1 MIELDDIIKYDKL
14 EEAQNMVER
23 LADDMLINQIG
34 RIATPRDR
42 EASATHILYVV
53 KELLGDKCKKVL
65 DIGTLWGGSVMTM
78 MQSEHKSHFVSIDL
92 FNGYY
97 KELTGHSVD
106 PVINEM
112 IKEYPEAGIKN
123 GTNTIEIVTKNID
136 TYNKHNHPYDLVQG
150 SSYDSKIIKKVHSL
164 LGGSIDLLFID
175 GDHRKE
181 GVIKDWEA
189 YSELVSTGGVVIFDD
204 HWLGVLG
211 ERYAWAKN
219 KRHWDEPER
228 MDVVGAYEEIKFR
241 PMFLEKWKQ
250 VGLVVDKLI
259 LQRR

>member
-1 MIELDDIIKYDKL
+1 MIIGFQTKKNYEGTEAILQKCPKLNLTIGISIDGL
-14 EEAQNMVER
+14 EE
-23 LADDMLINQIG
+23 
-34 RIATPRDR
+34 
-42 EASATHILYVV
+42 THEKIR
-53 KELLGDKCKKVL
+53 
-65 DIGTLWGGSVMTM
+65 
-78 MQSEHKSHFVSIDL
+78 
-92 FNGYY
+92 
-97 KELTGHSVD
+97 
-106 PVINEM
+106 
-112 IKEYPEAGIKN
+112 GIKTSFKKCVETAHN
-123 GTNTIEIVTKNID
+123 LSELRKKYNIV
-136 TYNKHNHPYDLVQG
+136 
-150 SSYDSKIIKKVHSL
+150 
-164 LGGSIDLLFID
+164 FID

-228 MDVVGAYEEIKFR
+228 MYVVGAYEEIKFR